1 MMLGTIPFHLTYS
14 TAVHGAERWAE
25 ARSMLDRYVLPI
37 RNRVARGRRFGLGLH
52 LSGRAVMDLG
62 EPRALAQLRDW
73 LDRHD
78 AYLFTLNGAA
88 YGRFQDLPVKTAI
101 YRPDWLDEE
110 RLRHTDRLAHLL
122 AALLPPRCDGT
133 IGTVAGAYRMR
144 VRSRIDDAAIADRL
158 LRHVSVLIGLQQR
171 TGKTIAL
178 ALEPE
183 PSCRLETIGETVEFF
198 DRHLHSRSAVARVA
212 ALSGLDPGTAADAIR
227 RHLGVCLDA
236 SHVALEFEEP
246 ATALRALVF
255 AGIPVLKVQL
265 ASALRLRSPLDR
277 HAREVLRPLA
287 NDAHLHAVVAR
298 TPGRLRRFVD
308 LPLALA
314 APPPDADEW
323 RVGAHVPLTAD
334 PNGAIGTTQRELTGL
349 LTALQRTPIV
359 HHLEVEV
366 DTWSGIPIVS
376 RNHDVVDVIVR
387 DLEWALGALTDV
399 AKTA

>member
-1 MMLGTIPFHLTYS
+1 MMLGTIPLHLTYS
-14 TAVHGAERWAE
+14 TAVHGAERWSE
-25 ARSMLDRYVLPI
+25 VRTMLDRYVLPV
-37 RNRVARGRRFGLGLH
+37 RNRVARGRRFGLGLA
-52 LSGRAVMDLG
+52 LSGRAAMDLG
-62 EPRALAQLRDW
+62 EPRALGQLHDW

-78 AYLFTLNGAA
+78 VYVFTLNGGAH
-88 YGRFQDLPVKTAI
+88 GRFQGLPVKAAA

-110 RLRHTDRLAHLL
+110 RLRYTDRLAHLL

-133 IGTVAGAYRMR
+133 ISTLAGALRTR
-144 VRSRIDDAAIADRL
+144 VRSRVDDAAIADRL
-158 LRHVSVLIGLQQR
+158 LRHVSVLAAIRDR

-183 PSCRLETIGETVEFF
+183 PACRLETVGETVAFF

-212 ALSGLDPGTAADAIR
+212 ALSGLDAQAAAEAVR

-236 SHVALEFEEP
+236 SHVALEFEDP

-255 AGIPVLKVQL
+255 AGVPVVKVQL
-265 ASALRLRSPLDR
+265 STALRVRTPVDR
-277 HAREVLRPLA
+277 HVREALRPLA
-287 NDAHLHAVVAR
+287 SDARLRHVVAR
-298 TPGRLRRFVD
+298 TPERLRRFVD

-323 RVGAHVPLTAD
+323 RVHAHVPLFVD
-334 PNGAIGTTQRELTGL
+334 PPGPIGTTQRELA
-349 LTALQRTPIV
+349 ALVSVLRRTPIV
-359 HHLEVEV
+359 HHLEVET
-366 DTWSGIPIVS
+366 DTWSGVPIVP
-376 RNHDVVDVIVR
+376 RGHDVVDVLVR